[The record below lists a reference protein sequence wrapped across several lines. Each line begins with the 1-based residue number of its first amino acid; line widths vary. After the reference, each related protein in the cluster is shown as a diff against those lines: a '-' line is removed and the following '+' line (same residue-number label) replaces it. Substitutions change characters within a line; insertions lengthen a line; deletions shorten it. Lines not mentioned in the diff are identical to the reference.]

1 MEETKEIIDVEYEE
15 LLPDMPRDINTI
27 TTEILLYKNQAGE
40 AILEIG
46 KRLIEVKAQLD
57 HGEWLDYLKE
67 RVDVSVR
74 TAQTMMQLAKEYSS
88 NTQTFALL
96 GSQKALK
103 LLTLPAAEREE
114 FVAQNDVADMSVRQ
128 LDEAIKA
135 QKAAEKERDYWENE
149 AKAARQEMEEQLSEQ
164 QCVYDTDMAKAQQEL
179 HDAAA
184 RAENA
189 LTVVA
194 ELKGKLRELE
204 DKPRSADP
212 KELEAARKEGAD
224 KAREAEAK
232 KLRKQIEEAEAKAK
246 QAAEEKEEAIRKA
259 EAERAAYEQT
269 AQIAEQERAALTKQ
283 AEELRR
289 RLAMANSDM
298 AVFKVHFESMQD
310 SANKM
315 LECIARAEDSGA
327 SEIAGKMRA
336 AARSCCQAVIAGTE
350 V

>member
-15 LLPDMPRDINTI
+15 LLSDMPRDINTI

-88 NTQTFALL
+88 NAQTFALL

-212 KELEAARKEGAD
+212 KELEAARK
-224 KAREAEAK
+224 
-232 KLRKQIEEAEAKAK
+232 
-246 QAAEEKEEAIRKA
+246 A

-269 AQIAEQERAALTKQ
+269 TQIAEQERAALTKQ

>member
-15 LLPDMPRDINTI
+15 LLPDRPRDINTI

-88 NTQTFALL
+88 NAQTFALL

-212 KELEAARKEGAD
+212 KELEAARKEGA
-224 KAREAEAK
+224 
-232 KLRKQIEEAEAKAK
+232 
-246 QAAEEKEEAIRKA
+246 
-259 EAERAAYEQT
+259 ERAAYEQT

-315 LECIARAEDSGA
+315 LECIARAEESGA

>member
-88 NTQTFALL
+88 NAQTFALL

-135 QKAAEKERDYWENE
+135 QKAAEK
-149 AKAARQEMEEQLSEQ
+149 EEQLSEQ

-224 KAREAEAK
+224 KAREAEVK

-246 QAAEEKEEAIRKA
+246 QAAEEKAEAIRKA

>member
-1 MEETKEIIDVEYEE
+1 
-15 LLPDMPRDINTI
+15 
-27 TTEILLYKNQAGE
+27 
-40 AILEIG
+40 
-46 KRLIEVKAQLD
+46 
-57 HGEWLDYLKE
+57 
-67 RVDVSVR
+67 
-74 TAQTMMQLAKEYSS
+74 
-88 NTQTFALL
+88 
-96 GSQKALK
+96 
-103 LLTLPAAEREE
+103 
-114 FVAQNDVADMSVRQ
+114 
-128 LDEAIKA
+128 
-135 QKAAEKERDYWENE
+135 
-149 AKAARQEMEEQLSEQ
+149 
-164 QCVYDTDMAKAQQEL
+164 MAKAQQEL

-212 KELEAARKEGAD
+212 KELEAARKEGA
-224 KAREAEAK
+224 
-232 KLRKQIEEAEAKAK
+232 K
-246 QAAEEKEEAIRKA
+246 QAAEEKAEAIRKA

-269 AQIAEQERAALTKQ
+269 AQIAEQERVALTKQ

>member
-88 NTQTFALL
+88 NAQTFALL

-149 AKAARQEMEEQLSEQ
+149 AKTARQEMEEQLSEQ

-246 QAAEEKEEAIRKA
+246 QAAEEKAEAIRKA

-269 AQIAEQERAALTKQ
+269 SQIAEQERAALTKQ

-298 AVFKVHFESMQD
+298 EVFKVHFESMQD

>member
-15 LLPDMPRDINTI
+15 LLSDMPRDINTI

-88 NTQTFALL
+88 NAQTFALL

-149 AKAARQEMEEQLSEQ
+149 AKTARQEMEEQLSEQ

-184 RAENA
+184 RAENNSSG
-189 LTVVA
+189 
-194 ELKGKLRELE
+194 GKASRK
-204 DKPRSADP
+204 KPP
-212 KELEAARKEGAD
+212 
-224 KAREAEAK
+224 
-232 KLRKQIEEAEAKAK
+232 
-246 QAAEEKEEAIRKA
+246 
-259 EAERAAYEQT
+259 
-269 AQIAEQERAALTKQ
+269 
-283 AEELRR
+283 
-289 RLAMANSDM
+289 
-298 AVFKVHFESMQD
+298 
-310 SANKM
+310 
-315 LECIARAEDSGA
+315 
-327 SEIAGKMRA
+327 
-336 AARSCCQAVIAGTE
+336 AARSIRPTPRRWDTTVKMHTTSSTNRGMVNDALITARKTKPRISPFIRGFLRWSSISTDIGAKMTRSWNR
-350 V
+350 